1 MQCNYRGASNL
12 AMEETAALKLGLA
25 AHVDTQFAQYRLVR
39 RRDNHAKEGIAT
51 AQLLQAR
58 KDASGRLTRGRGD
71 RQRHKRLVGV
81 EARVF
86 AAQEM
91 RLELADGLDRF
102 IANDLELKVDA
113 RDMLK
118 CIHDERARSAQARG
132 SLAGH
137 HGASA

>member
-58 KDASGRLTRGRGD
+58 KDASGVSLVAEVIDSAISVSSVWRRGFCFPG
-71 RQRHKRLVGV
+71 
-81 EARVF
+81 
-86 AAQEM
+86 
-91 RLELADGLDRF
+91 
-102 IANDLELKVDA
+102 N
-113 RDMLK
+113 
-118 CIHDERARSAQARG
+118 
-132 SLAGH
+132 
-137 HGASA
+137 AS

>member
-1 MQCNYRGASNL
+1 
-12 AMEETAALKLGLA
+12 MEETTTLKLGLA
-25 AHVDTQFAQYRLVR
+25 AHVDAQFTQHRLVR

-58 KDASGRLTRGRGD
+58 KDTSGRLARSRGD

-81 EARVF
+81 KARVF

-91 RLELADGLDRF
+91 RLELADGLDRLV
-102 IANDLELKVDA
+102 ADDLELKVDA

-118 CIHDERARSAQARG
+118 RIHDQRTRSTQTC
-132 SLAGH
+132 
-137 HGASA
+137 